1 MGSTFENAMEEI
13 DNAIERLAGLIDF
26 SELGELEQY
35 EAELLKTKGL
45 QYLEKFE
52 ELETAG
58 ADEAA

>member
-26 SELGELEQY
+26 SELAELEQY
-35 EAELLKTKGL
+35 EAELLKTKCL

>member
-13 DNAIERLAGLIDF
+13 NNAIERLAGLIDF
-26 SELGELEQY
+26 SEMGE
-35 EAELLKTKGL
+35 L